1 MDLDLSAEQLATV
14 RSILDR
20 FLPGRTVW
28 VFGSR
33 STRRA
38 KAYSDLDLAL
48 LGGTPVPLADLSAL
62 AEAFSESDLPF
73 KVDLVDWATT
83 SDEFRRIIEST
94 KTVLRP

>member
-1 MDLDLSAEQLATV
+1 MHWVGRNSDNPENSGENSQL
-14 RSILDR
+14 
-20 FLPGRTVW
+20 
-28 VFGSR
+28 
-33 STRRA
+33 RA
-38 KAYSDLDLAL
+38 GLDLAL
-48 LGGTPVPLADLSAL
+48 LGEAPIPLADLSAL